1 MALGNLK
8 GLSELANVA
17 KGKTGK
23 QVLSVPVTDVVS
35 KAQVRKRFRNIEELA
50 ATIVT
55 EGQQSPIIVSPKGDD
70 GKYVIQK
77 GERRWRACKH
87 AAIPNIDIIVNDKDQ
102 DELDETAGELIEN
115 IQRDDLTPL
124 EIAEALDKFAQ
135 AGWKKKDIALRL
147 GVNNSFVSSH
157 LSLLKMPDCVR
168 ELYDGDISSDT
179 ETLNNLRQLFELNAD
194 RCRAIC
200 AVAMTDGVTRKQ
212 SRELLNDAKRIQ
224 EKLDSVQLPG
234 LVGDNDGAGGKGN
247 SDLPPPEQE
256 NVTSEQDNKHQAGSG
271 SGNSDL
277 DLIEEVSGTGTGNS
291 APAEPEKHKKP
302 NKTNTDKEGGDAL
315 PPMEKDRE
323 WKAVRADNLI
333 FVVHVLVGEEVK
345 KGVIMTDRVAL
356 NPSTIW
362 VKTLDFNGKEITIN
376 VPASSIEILSIEG

>member
-23 QVLSVPVTDVVS
+23 QVLSVPVVDVVS

-50 ATIVT
+50 ATLVT
-55 EGQQSPIIVSPKGDD
+55 EGQQSPIIVSPKGED

-87 AAIPNIDIIVNDKDQ
+87 ADIPTIDIIVNDKDQ
-102 DELDETAGELIEN
+102 GELDETAGELIEN

-124 EIAEALDKFAQ
+124 EIAEALDKFVKAD
-135 AGWKKKDIALRL
+135 WKKKDIALRL

-179 ETLNNLRQLFELNAD
+179 ETLNNLRLLFELNAE

-200 AVAMTDGVTRKQ
+200 AVAKTDGITRKQ

-224 EKLDSVQLPG
+224 EELENAQLSG
-234 LVGDNDGAGGKGN
+234 RGGDNPGAGGESN
-247 SDLPPPEQE
+247 SDHLPPEQE
-256 NVTSEQDNKHQAGSG
+256 HVTSVQGDGHQAGSS
-271 SGNSDL
+271 SGNCNL
-277 DLIEEVSGTGTGNS
+277 DPLEEGAGAGTGNS
-291 APAEPEKHKKP
+291 TPGAPEKQ
-302 NKTNTDKEGGDAL
+302 NKANRTTITEGGDAL
-315 PPMEKDRE
+315 PPLEKDRE
-323 WKAVRADNLI
+323 WKTARADNLI
-333 FVVHVLVGEEVK
+333 FAVHVLVDDEVR

-356 NPSTIW
+356 NPSTVW
-362 VKTLDFNGKEITIN
+362 VKTLDSDGKEKHLN
-376 VPASSIEILSIEG
+376 VPASDIEILSVEG